1 MLTVKQALF
10 KRIRDLLIVFLNWHT
25 PLAQLSV

>member
-1 MLTVKQALF
+1 MLAVEQALL
-10 KRIRDLLIVFLNWHT
+10 KRLRDFLIVFLNWHT